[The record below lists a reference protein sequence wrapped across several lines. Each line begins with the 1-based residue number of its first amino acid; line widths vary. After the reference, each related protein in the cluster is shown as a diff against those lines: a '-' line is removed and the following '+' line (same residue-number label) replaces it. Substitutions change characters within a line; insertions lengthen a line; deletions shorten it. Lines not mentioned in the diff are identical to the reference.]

1 MIISITN
8 LKGGV
13 GKSTLTQNLAVCF
26 AHADYNV
33 CIVDT
38 DIQAQVTTKW
48 MAERTEEMPKIHIK
62 TIKPEELAKNVLT
75 FNKEFDVVLLDGT
88 PALFE
93 LSTRTLALSDV
104 AIIPMIPSIADIWVF
119 ESYLKAYEE
128 AKAQRANFG
137 AALAGFVL
145 LNQYAGNNL
154 DKEVQGALEG
164 YDISVLKARIA
175 NRVAYREAMTLGRGV
190 VEYKD
195 KKAKDEMTELF
206 NEIINAI
213 A

>member
-26 AHADYNV
+26 AHAGYRV
-33 CIVDT
+33 CVVDT
-38 DIQAQVTTKW
+38 DIQAQVSTKW
-48 MAERTEEMPKIHIK
+48 MGERPDELPKIAIS
-62 TIKPEELAKNVLT
+62 TIRPEELAKNVLAL
-75 FNKEFDVVLLDGT
+75 NKKYDVVLLDGT

-119 ESYLKAYEE
+119 ENYLRAYEE
-128 AKAQRANFG
+128 AKAQRANFNAG
-137 AALAGFVL
+137 LSGFVL

-154 DKEVQGALEG
+154 DKEVKAAMQGF
-164 YDISVLKARIA
+164 DINVLNSRIA
-175 NRVAYREAMTLGRGV
+175 NRVAYREAMTLGKGV
-190 VEYKD
+190 IEYKD
-195 KKAKDEMTELF
+195 KKAKEEITQLF
-206 NEIINAI
+206 NEIIEGI
-213 A
+213 H

>member
-26 AHADYNV
+26 AHADYRV
-33 CIVDT
+33 CVVDT

-48 MAERTEEMPKIHIK
+48 IGERSKEMPRIDIK
-62 TIKPEELAKNVLT
+62 TIKPEELAKNVLSL
-75 FNKEFDVVLLDGT
+75 NKEYDVILLDGT

-137 AALAGFVL
+137 ASLLGFVM
-145 LNQYAGNNL
+145 LNQFAGNNL
-154 DKEVQGALEG
+154 DREVKEALAG
-164 YDISVLKARIA
+164 YDISVLDAKLA
-175 NRVAYREAMTLGRGV
+175 NRVAYREAMTFGKGV
-190 VEYKD
+190 IEYKD
-195 KKAKDEMTELF
+195 KKAKDEMNELF
-206 NEIINAI
+206 NALLAVIK
-213 A
+213 

>member
-1 MIISITN
+1 MIVSITN

-26 AHADYNV
+26 AHSDYKV

-48 MAERTEEMPKIHIK
+48 MAERTDDMPNIDIK
-62 TIKPEELAKNVLT
+62 TIKPEELAKNVLAL
-75 FNKEFDVVLLDGT
+75 NKEYDVVLLDGT

-137 AALAGFVL
+137 APLAGFVL

-154 DKEVQGALEG
+154 DREVRGALEG
-164 YDISVLKARIA
+164 YDISVLKSRIA

-190 VEYKD
+190 IEYKD
-195 KKAKDEMTELF
+195 KKAKEEMTELF
-206 NEIINAI
+206 NEIIAAI
-213 A
+213 

>member
-1 MIISITN
+1 MIISVTN

-26 AHADYNV
+26 AHAQYSV

-38 DIQAQVTTKW
+38 DVQAQVSSKW
-48 MAERTEEMPKIHIK
+48 IGERPTDLPEIAIK
-62 TIKPEELAKNVLT
+62 AIRPEELAKNVLEL
-75 FNKEFDVVLLDGT
+75 NKKFDVVLLDGT

-119 ESYLKAYEE
+119 ENYLRAYEE
-128 AKAQRANFG
+128 AKAQRSNFN
-137 AALAGFVL
+137 AELSGFVL

-154 DKEVQGALEG
+154 DKEVQEAMKGF
-164 YDISVLKARIA
+164 DITVLNSRIA
-175 NRVAYREAMTLGRGV
+175 NRVAYREAMTLGKGV
-190 VEYKD
+190 IEYKD
-195 KKAKDEMTELF
+195 KKAREEMTQLF
-206 NEIINAI
+206 NELLRGIN
-213 A
+213 

>member
-26 AHADYNV
+26 AHADYKV

-48 MAERTEEMPKIHIK
+48 IAERGKDMPKIELK
-62 TIKPEELAKNVLT
+62 TIKPEELAKNVLSI
-75 FNKEFDVVLLDGT
+75 NKEYDVVLLDGT

-104 AIIPMIPSIADIWVF
+104 AIIPMIPSIADVWVF

-137 AALAGFVL
+137 ATLNGFVM
-145 LNQYAGNNL
+145 LNQFAGNNL
-154 DKEVQGALEG
+154 DREVKAALEG
-164 YDISVLKARIA
+164 YDISVMNAKLA

-195 KKAKDEMTELF
+195 KKAKDEMTEMF
-206 NEIINAI
+206 NELI
-213 A
+213 ATIK